1 MNQFKIQK
9 PLISLYKENRPWG
22 KFEKYVENEQCTIKI
37 LYLNPYSK
45 TSLQMHKYRDE
56 FWKVLE
62 GSAQVELE
70 ETKFYASKGD
80 TVQIHKNLKHR
91 ASTNAK
97 PCVIME
103 ISLGDFDEDDIIR
116 FEDEYNRI

>member
-1 MNQFKIQK
+1 MNQFKIPKQ
-9 PLISLYKENRPWG
+9 LLRLYKETRPWG
-22 KFEKYVENEQCTIKI
+22 KFEKFVENEKCTIKI

-45 TSLQMHKYRDE
+45 TSLQMHKNRDE

-70 ETKFYASKGD
+70 ENIFFAGKGD

-91 ASTNAK
+91 ASTDAK
-97 PCVIME
+97 SCVIME
-103 ISLGDFDEDDIIR
+103 ISIGHFDENDIIR
-116 FEDEYNRI
+116 FEDEYNRL